1 MTRVSENSSK
11 HSIKHSLNRTKK
23 KLEDLQLKGAT
34 LKGMTRPSDNPI
46 GNIEAL
52 SLQSRISDNN
62 QYTKNANYAQLH
74 LNATETSVSQLLEIV
89 NKAKELAISQSSD
102 FYDEDIRKNV
112 SHEVEQLRNQAL
124 SIANKRIGQ
133 KYLFGGFKTL
143 SKPFNDDGTYVGDK
157 GQINLEVSKDFFVP
171 INLNGAEVFYATGE
185 SSSKK
190 ANPFELIKPSDA
202 KPTEMMDDK
211 DAIDKIKINTG
222 PGRDLASVNSGNSF
236 NKVQNIFSQLDSLA
250 VGMRNNDTTLIQSL
264 LEKLDQSASRLI
276 TQQTKIGSI
285 DKSISNSKNLN
296 EDNKIDA
303 QARKSELTDAD
314 VTELY
319 SDLVREQDILKA
331 TYQASQTLMNKSLM
345 DFLR

>member
-23 KLEDLQLKGAT
+23 KLENLQLKGAT
-34 LKGMTRPSDNPI
+34 LKEMTRPSDNPI
-46 GNIEAL
+46 GNVEAL

-62 QYTKNANYAQLH
+62 QYLKNANFAQLH
-74 LNATETSVSQLLEIV
+74 LRATETSVSQLIEIV

-102 FYDEDIRKNV
+102 FYDEKIRKNV
-112 SHEVEQLRNQAL
+112 SHEVEQLKNQAL
-124 SIANKRIGQ
+124 SIGNKRIGQ
-133 KYLFGGFKTL
+133 KYLFGGYKTL
-143 SKPFNDDGTYVGDK
+143 QKPFADDGTYVGDK

-185 SSSKK
+185 TATRK
-190 ANPFELIKPSDA
+190 AEPFDVIKPSDA
-202 KPTEMMDDK
+202 KSSKEDINEVDINK
-211 DAIDKIKINTG
+211 VKINTSS
-222 PGRDLASVNSGNSF
+222 GRDLASIKDGPTF
-236 NKVQNIFSQLDSLA
+236 QKVQNIFTQLDSLA

-264 LEKLDQSASRLI
+264 LEKLDETASRLI

-285 DKSISNSKNLN
+285 QKSISNSKSLN

-319 SDLVREQDILKA
+319 SDLVREQDVLKA